1 MYPRGEVTAR
11 GASPGAWGIRGD
23 RTVRGLRA
31 PGGEGTKAAGARA
44 SKAKPLF
51 WVCASVC
58 YNLISPSFCSIS
70 PLPFASSLGKSL
82 PVHFLPS
89 CCCFSLSFQTQSDGG
104 MRSLLLSGTFGVE
117 LGKVNS
123 APQLSWRENWGLT
136 ATLSPEGQHWVLR
149 QFPPYSGNLL
159 GDCELWEQ
167 LCWGQISACGQQGSG
182 AVTPWP

>member
-104 MRSLLLSGTFGVE
+104 TRSLLLSGTFGVE

-136 ATLSPEGQHWVLR
+136 ATLSPEGQHWVLW

-167 LCWGQISACGQQGSG
+167 LCWGQISTCGQQGSG
-182 AVTPWP
+182 AVTP